1 MVEFVF
7 ATHIQLEFNSQ
18 ILTHPESGT
27 LGPSWWE
34 TFMTVLWCYV
44 MQDVGGRIIMLATFS
59 LCWWVFPN
67 RSPTFHTRHQQ
78 ISSSISVA
86 NIDVTH
92 DTLAWYIGMIHFLVT
107 AKNEHECGLIRY
119 LWATV
124 EKSEFLWLNLDMDVT
139 NTEAYEF
146 LAPLVRVMCLI
157 LPETLTVR
165 FECSAL
171 NYDNWNVTLVF
182 NLQFYVWIITLKG
195 FITVLCFPVIFKE
208 YNTFSHRDR
217 EILFKNLINI
227 QLAIIIIIV
236 T

>member
-1 MVEFVF
+1 MIHWHDTFLGNRYKWTWVWSYQIFMSHCWKKRILVVE
-7 ATHIQLEFNSQ
+7 
-18 ILTHPESGT
+18 
-27 LGPSWWE
+27 LG
-34 TFMTVLWCYV
+34 Y
-44 MQDVGGRIIMLATFS
+44 GRNQYWGL
-59 LCWWVFPN
+59 WVFG
-67 RSPTFHTRHQQ
+67 PTRT
-78 ISSSISVA
+78 
-86 NIDVTH
+86 
-92 DTLAWYIGMIHFLVT
+92 
-107 AKNEHECGLIRY
+107 
-119 LWATV
+119 
-124 EKSEFLWLNLDMDVT
+124 
-139 NTEAYEF
+139 
-146 LAPLVRVMCLI
+146 VRVMCLI

-227 QLAIIIIIV
+227 QLAIIIIIN